1 MLINVQSCIIK
12 YMHAHYLNMTLTFD
26 LEKKGSLNSIK
37 LSAAVDYG
45 NQNQTLSQKTMKTF
59 F

>member
-1 MLINVQSCIIK
+1 
-12 YMHAHYLNMTLTFD
+12 MHTHYLNMTLTFD
-26 LEKKGSLNSIK
+26 LEKKIGSLNSIK